1 MHKKSAQKIPQE
13 KCKKKMKQKKQKF
26 TQKKVHGKNIH
37 IKSAHSGQQLPAVNG
52 LLYFSIALYIAGSY
66 GTSYN
71 GFHLI

>member
-13 KCKKKMKQKKQKF
+13 KCKKKNETKKTK
-26 TQKKVHGKNIH
+26 IYAE
-37 IKSAHSGQQLPAVNG
+37 KSARKKHAYKKCTQCQQLPAVNG